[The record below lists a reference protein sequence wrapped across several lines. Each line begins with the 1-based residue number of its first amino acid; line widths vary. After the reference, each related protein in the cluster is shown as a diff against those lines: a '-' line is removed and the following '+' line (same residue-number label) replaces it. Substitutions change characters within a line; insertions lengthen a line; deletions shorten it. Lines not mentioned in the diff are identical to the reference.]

1 MFVQIINKKGLT
13 MRFDPL
19 LGANLRGKL
28 GGIIASKN
36 KAAAFFRVLI
46 RPVQPNSVAQINAKN
61 RFGSGAGIF
70 RALSAI
76 NKALWNNFAQII
88 YSPRNTTN
96 NGQYSGQQA
105 CQALSTSFN
114 NAVAE
119 NRTFDVQTNGA
130 PISGSET
137 FVPFIGPLDIPPT
150 NPTNSNLLLRPSG
163 SISQQLTSAFLKS
176 DGSFGFECQ
185 VGDGAGADID
195 SFKNASGVDIGWAVF
210 ASSGN
215 PSANMHF
222 QSKFRYMLGYLN
234 HVEATVIADLDGTQ
248 NYDLASIDSFP
259 IANYKT
265 FMGLGETTLISVFA
279 VDANNQ
285 MSLIGSKEIQV
296 TAA

>member
-1 MFVQIINKKGLT
+1 MKYLDFI
-13 MRFDPL
+13 
-19 LGANLRGKL
+19 GAGMSGSM
-28 GGIIASKN
+28 GGITASKN
-36 KAAAFFRVLI
+36 KAHQYFRVRH

-96 NGQYSGQQA
+96 NGQFSGQQA

-137 FVPFIGPLDIPPT
+137 FVPFIGPLDIPPVLAS
-150 NPTNSNLLLRPSG
+150 NANLLLRPSG
-163 SISQQLTSAFLKS
+163 SVSQQLTSAFLKT

-185 VGDGAGADID
+185 VGDGSGADID
-195 SFKNASGVDIGWAVF
+195 SFKNASGANIGWCVF

-234 HVEATVIADLDGTQ
+234 HVEATVIGDLDATQ
-248 NYDLASIDSFP
+248 NYDLASTQSFP

-265 FMGLGETTLISVFA
+265 FMGLGETTLVSVFA

-285 MSLIGSKEIQV
+285 MSLIGSKEIV
-296 TAA
+296 ITAA

>member
-1 MFVQIINKKGLT
+1 MKYTSLI
-13 MRFDPL
+13 
-19 LGANLRGKL
+19 GAEMTGRL
-28 GGIIASKN
+28 GGIIATTA
-36 KAAAFFRVLI
+36 KAGQFFRI
-46 RPVQPNSVAQINAKN
+46 ARRPVQPNSVAQINAKN

-119 NRTFDVQTNGA
+119 NRTFDVEVNGA
-130 PISGSET
+130 VLTAGET

-150 NPTNSNLLLRPSG
+150 LATNSNLLLRPSG
-163 SISQQLTSAFLKS
+163 SVSQQLTSAFLKT

-185 VGDGAGADID
+185 IGDGAGADID
-195 SFKNASGVDIGWAVF
+195 TFKNASGVNIGHAVF
-210 ASSGN
+210 ASTGN

-222 QSKFRYMLGYLN
+222 QSKFRYLLGYLN
-234 HVEATVIADLDGTQ
+234 HILATDLSDLDAAQ
-248 NYDLASIDSFP
+248 NYDLASTQDFP

-279 VDANNQ
+279 VDENNQ
-285 MSLIGSKEIQV
+285 MSLIGSKEIV
-296 TAA
+296 ITAA